1 MYLGLGTLQTAEAKP
16 CAAHTGQPHCGT
28 CGAADAFASKW
39 LQNLEHVATAGRP
52 LSRSS
57 SRGGGGGGGSDSPAV
72 KPGGT
77 VLSVAPLMGTEP
89 DCDPT
94 HAQWL
99 HVHVRPP
106 VRALLKVGIRV

>member
-1 MYLGLGTLQTAEAKP
+1 M
-16 CAAHTGQPHCGT
+16 
-28 CGAADAFASKW
+28 
-39 LQNLEHVATAGRP
+39 LQNLGHVATVGRP

-57 SRGGGGGGGSDSPAV
+57 SRGGGESPAV

-106 VRALLKVGIRV
+106 VRALLKVRDPDIRSELAASGFRTCRLCSLSLL